1 MPSSADRLSLHD
13 VPLADAISPTP
24 REVMRHMIRSACL
37 VAVGLS
43 LLDTGTANAQ
53 IRASELGSITQVID
67 GTKIS
72 VTYSRPRT
80 RGRQQLFGSKVA
92 HWGEVWTPGANWATV
107 LEVSRDVTLN
117 GQAVPKGKYSVWMV
131 LRERGDWTT
140 VLDPNSRIFHMDPPD
155 SSAKQIRISTPV
167 DQAPAVDVLTWS
179 MPALTASGGTLTMQW
194 GTTRATLT
202 VAVTPT
208 LEVTTP
214 VADAQ
219 AYVGRYEYREV
230 KPSPGTSGVSAF
242 IVTYEN
248 GTLKARWE
256 PNDDYMQTFALIRV
270 GPDIF
275 TPGLYDR
282 TGAIYEVLRPDM
294 MFTFRRVDGQPLTF
308 SVRGLDD
315 DLEAT
320 GTRQP

>member
-1 MPSSADRLSLHD
+1 
-13 VPLADAISPTP
+13 
-24 REVMRHMIRSACL
+24 MRHINHSACL

-43 LLDTGTANAQ
+43 LLHTGTATAQ

-67 GTKIS
+67 GTRIS

-80 RGRQQLFGSKVA
+80 RGRQQLFGSRVA

-107 LEVSRDVTLN
+107 LEVSNDVTLN
-117 GQAVPKGKYSVWMV
+117 GQSVPKGKYSVWMV

-155 SSAKQIRISTPV
+155 SNAKQIRISTPV
-167 DQAPAVDVLTWS
+167 DQAPVVDVLTWS
-179 MPALTASGGTLTMQW
+179 MPEMTASGGTLTMQW
-194 GTTRATLT
+194 GTTRATLK

-208 LEVTTP
+208 LVVSMPE
-214 VADAQ
+214 AEAQ
-219 AYVGRYEYREV
+219 AYVGRYEYRETE
-230 KPSPGTSGVSAF
+230 PSPGSTGVSTF

-248 GTLKARWE
+248 KTLKARWD
-256 PNDDYMQTFALIRV
+256 PNDSYMQTFALIRV

-275 TPGLYDR
+275 TPGLYDD

-294 MFTFRRVDGQPLTF
+294 MFTFQRVGGQPVAFT
-308 SVRGLDD
+308 VRGMSDA
-315 DLEAT
+315 LEAT
-320 GTRQP
+320 GTRKP